1 LRARDGTYRWFLSR
15 ALPIRDEAGNLVRWF
30 GTHTDVTR
38 QLEAERALR
47 ELNETLEQR
56 VETETRDRTLLW
68 NVSLD
73 LLAVTDHAGTFLNV
87 NSAWTAI
94 LGWQP
99 ADVQSK
105 SWTEF
110 VHPDDA
116 QRTIDEFSWI
126 QEGPDPDRL
135 GRASARFESRWR
147 HRDGSYRWISWR
159 IVPLGDR
166 VYATGRD
173 VTERM
178 DATSRLRQ
186 AQREL
191 AHVARRAT
199 VAAMTAS
206 IAHEVS
212 QPLAAIAVN
221 GNALLRALKT
231 SEPDLDDLQ
240 AAVEQIVADSH
251 RASDIVGNIRAM
263 FLKQPQ
269 ATLPIHVNDLIRD
282 VLAIAHG
289 DLVTNDV
296 VVRHQLAESLPPI
309 VGERASLQQ
318 VLLNLIGNAMDAMA
332 AIDNRP
338 RLLQIRSER
347 TASGEIAIVVADQGT
362 GVGARSLTRIFEP
375 FFTTKPQ
382 GMGMGLSICRSIVTA
397 HGGRL
402 TVARGEPFGAVFT
415 VHLPVTTHG
424 PAVERPTASVLK

>member
-1 LRARDGTYRWFLSR
+1 
-15 ALPIRDEAGNLVRWF
+15 
-30 GTHTDVTR
+30 
-38 QLEAERALR
+38 
-47 ELNETLEQR
+47 
-56 VETETRDRTLLW
+56 
-68 NVSLD
+68 
-73 LLAVTDHAGTFLNV
+73 
-87 NSAWTAI
+87 
-94 LGWQP
+94 
-99 ADVQSK
+99 
-105 SWTEF
+105 
-110 VHPDDA
+110 
-116 QRTIDEFSWI
+116 
-126 QEGPDPDRL
+126 
-135 GRASARFESRWR
+135 
-147 HRDGSYRWISWR
+147 
-159 IVPLGDR
+159 